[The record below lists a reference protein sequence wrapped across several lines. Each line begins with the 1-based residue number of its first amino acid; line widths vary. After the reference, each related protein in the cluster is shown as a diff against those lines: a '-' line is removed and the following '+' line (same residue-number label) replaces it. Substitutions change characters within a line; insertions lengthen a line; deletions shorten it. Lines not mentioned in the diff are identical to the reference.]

1 MKQKHSTGRYPG
13 ISHWASRIAIRRA
26 KETAHRL
33 LALLE
38 HDESILDVG
47 TGDGR
52 IAGEVASRVSGT
64 MVLMD
69 SADRR
74 HIRLPFVTGR
84 GQNLTFR
91 DNSFDATLL
100 VTVLHHTKNAQRLM
114 QEVARVTRRA
124 IIVQEDVYGHN
135 ILEDIAVY
143 AIDVVG
149 TIAGGWSKPERPRT
163 IPEWELLFEKAG
175 LRTERKIFHQW
186 TLGYPLLRAKSVIWV
201 LEPAQ

>member
-1 MKQKHSTGRYPG
+1 MKQKNRAGRYPWT
-13 ISHWASRIAIRRA
+13 SHWASRIAIRRA

-69 SADRR
+69 SVDRR

-84 GQNLTFR
+84 GENLPFR
-91 DNSFDATLL
+91 DNSFDTTLL

-124 IIVQEDVYGHN
+124 IIVQEDVYGRN
-135 ILEDIAVY
+135 TLEDIAVY

-163 IPEWELLFEKAG
+163 IPEWELLFEKAD
-175 LRTERKIFHQW
+175 LRTARKIFHQW

-201 LEPAQ
+201 LEPA